1 MLHQNSQAES
11 AIEEDATST
20 ETASIV
26 SAASD
31 PSNDMD
37 TTTGRS
43 AMSSLFGRSSSGTG
57 GGSRSSSPSRIAK
70 SPFSFHRRSSSQ
82 GSADRQKKKKDKEDA
97 LARWLAGGNVIY
109 KSVGLGLMDLTVGM
123 QLVGFAREKGVGSH
137 VDGF

>member
-1 MLHQNSQAES
+1 
-11 AIEEDATST
+11 
-20 ETASIV
+20 
-26 SAASD
+26 
-31 PSNDMD
+31 MD
-37 TTTGRS
+37 ITTGRS

-57 GGSRSSSPSRIAK
+57 GGSRSSSPSRTAK